1 MTADPV
7 QLEIEKGVATVRL
20 NQPEVR
26 NALTHELR
34 TAFRDVVG
42 SLEFN
47 EDVRCVVIT
56 GAGNHFMAG
65 GDIRAMVERLKVDQ
79 IERRKLILEGIHL
92 LHLPLFAIRR
102 MGARLLAPLGGCRI
116 FGLMRVIALALLRRV
131 VLGGNWRS
139 GWSRAHLVLICWA
152 STRAVLVIT
161 VPRVT

>member
-7 QLEIEKGVATVRL
+7 QLEIEKGVATVKL

-34 TAFRDVVG
+34 TAFRDIIG

-47 EDVRCVVIT
+47 EDVRCVVIA

-65 GDIRAMVERLKVDQ
+65 GDIRAMVERLKVDK

-92 LHLPLFAIRR
+92 LHSVSYTHLTLPTKA
-102 MGARLLAPLGGCRI
+102 
-116 FGLMRVIALALLRRV
+116 
-131 VLGGNWRS
+131 
-139 GWSRAHLVLICWA
+139 
-152 STRAVLVIT
+152 
-161 VPRVT
+161 

>member
-56 GAGNHFMAG
+56 GAGNHF
-65 GDIRAMVERLKVDQ
+65 IC
-79 IERRKLILEGIHL
+79 L
-92 LHLPLFAIRR
+92 LYTSP
-102 MGARLLAPLGGCRI
+102 
-116 FGLMRVIALALLRRV
+116 
-131 VLGGNWRS
+131 S
-139 GWSRAHLVLICWA
+139 
-152 STRAVLVIT
+152 
-161 VPRVT
+161 PRDRG